1 MLFLCICIFRYSF
14 YNCALVY
21 CTRDGAIFSIH
32 SFQGFFQ
39 TPKQGWANMDS
50 IPFSYLYT
58 NRHEFVE
65 LYWQKK
71 WLKSIWKSYCSYLC
85 LSLPYYLAYGNQKNG
100 KVTWEKYGTINSSSV
115 IVSNHKIEINLWSTK
130 LISRIKFLY
139 WYLWCCCLCLSQH
152 NHSLLVWTMPKHA
165 LAN

>member
-50 IPFSYLYT
+50 IPFLYLYT

-71 WLKSIWKSYCSYLC
+71 M
-85 LSLPYYLAYGNQKNG
+85 
-100 KVTWEKYGTINSSSV
+100 
-115 IVSNHKIEINLWSTK
+115 IEVNMKKLLLLFMFELTLLFGLW
-130 LISRIKFLY
+130 
-139 WYLWCCCLCLSQH
+139 
-152 NHSLLVWTMPKHA
+152 
-165 LAN
+165 